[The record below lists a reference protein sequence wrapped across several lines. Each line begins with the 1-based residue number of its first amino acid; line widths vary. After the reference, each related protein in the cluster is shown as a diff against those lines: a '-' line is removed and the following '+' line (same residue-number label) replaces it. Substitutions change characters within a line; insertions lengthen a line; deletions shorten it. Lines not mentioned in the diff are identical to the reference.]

1 MGSGGSAP
9 AQPTTTTDMSMFGA
23 SKTGAFGNEWKP
35 TAFQKSFVGNAEN
48 MMSNAQ
54 NALMNGDIPEQRVNN
69 LYNKCN
75 NEFNTK
81 YLAPA
86 LQKGLLRGAT
96 ASDVYAM
103 GQKDVADQYQD
114 LLDAEEQR
122 NNQRLANALA
132 NYTTIYDIA
141 QGTTGLYQVANYA
154 ASQYALAQAQINNKN
169 SNDGLYKMIGQGV
182 GALGSLGSAALLAFS
197 DKRLKENIKRLGTV
211 NGINIYEFKYK
222 KGLGLPEGKQIGVIA
237 QEVIDLPNVVGKTDN
252 GILFVDYS
260 KLPPEVQV
268 AIEELK
274 NGLNG

>member
-1 MGSGGSAP
+1 MR
-9 AQPTTTTDMSMFGA
+9 M
-23 SKTGAFGNEWKP
+23 
-35 TAFQKSFVGNAEN
+35 
-48 MMSNAQ
+48 
-54 NALMNGDIPEQRVNN
+54 INN
-69 LYNKCN
+69 LYNKFN
-75 NEFNTK
+75 NEFNTN

-86 LQKGLLRGAT
+86 LQKGLLRGST

-103 GQKDVADQYQD
+103 GQKDFADQYQD
-114 LLDAEEQR
+114 LLDEEEQR

-141 QGTTGLYQVANYA
+141 QGTTGLSQAANNA

-169 SNDGLYKMIGQGV
+169 SNDGLYKMIGQGA
-182 GALGSLGSAALLAFS
+182 GALGSLRPS

-211 NGINIYEFKYK
+211 NGINIYEFTYK

-237 QEVIDLPNVVGKTDN
+237 QEVIDLPSVVGKTDN

>member
-1 MGSGGSAP
+1 MGGGRGSAP

-23 SKTGAFGNEWKP
+23 STTGAFGNQWKP
-35 TAFQKSFVGNAEN
+35 TAFQKSFVSNAEN
-48 MMSNAQ
+48 IMSNAQ
-54 NALMNGDIPEQRVNN
+54 NALINGDIPEQRVNN
-69 LYNKCN
+69 LYNKFN
-75 NEFNTK
+75 DEFNTN

-86 LQKGLLRGAT
+86 LQKGLLRGST
-96 ASDVYAM
+96 ASDIYAM
-103 GQKDVADQYQD
+103 GQKDFADQYQD

-141 QGTTGLYQVANYA
+141 QGTTGLSQAANNA

-169 SNDGLYKMIGQGV
+169 SNDGLFKMIGQGA
-182 GALGSLGSAALLAFS
+182 GALGSLGSALIKTLRPS

-211 NGINIYEFKYK
+211 NGINIYEFTYK

-268 AIEELK
+268 AIEELR
-274 NGLNG
+274 

>member
-1 MGSGGSAP
+1 MGGGRGSAP

-23 SKTGAFGNEWKP
+23 SRTGAFGNQWKP

-48 MMSNAQ
+48 IMSNAQ
-54 NALMNGDIPEQRVNN
+54 NALINGDIPEQRVNN
-69 LYNKCN
+69 LYNKFN
-75 NEFNTK
+75 DEFNTN

-86 LQKGLLRGAT
+86 LQKGLLRGST

-103 GQKDVADQYQD
+103 GQKNFADQYQD

-141 QGTTGLYQVANYA
+141 QGTTGLSQAANNA
-154 ASQYALAQAQINNKN
+154 ASQYALAQAQLKNN
-169 SNDGLYKMIGQGV
+169 SNNGLFKMIGQGA
-182 GALGSLGSAALLAFS
+182 GALGSLGSAALLSFAPS

-211 NGINIYEFKYK
+211 DGINIYEFTYK

-268 AIEELK
+268 AIEELR
-274 NGLNG
+274 

>member
-1 MGSGGSAP
+1 MGGGRGSAP

-23 SKTGAFGNEWKP
+23 STTGAFGNQWKP

-54 NALMNGDIPEQRVNN
+54 NALMNGYIPEQRVNN
-69 LYNKCN
+69 LYNKFN
-75 NEFNTK
+75 DEFNTN

-86 LQKGLLRGAT
+86 LQKGLLRGST

-103 GQKDVADQYQD
+103 GQKDFADQYQD

-141 QGTTGLYQVANYA
+141 QGTTGLSQAANNA

-169 SNDGLYKMIGQGV
+169 SNDGLYKMIGQGA
-182 GALGSLGSAALLAFS
+182 GALGSLGSALIKSLRTS

-211 NGINIYEFKYK
+211 NGINIYEFTYK

-268 AIEELK
+268 AIEELR
-274 NGLNG
+274 

>member
-1 MGSGGSAP
+1 MGGGRGSAP

-23 SKTGAFGNEWKP
+23 STTGAFGNQWKP

-54 NALMNGDIPEQRVNN
+54 NALMNGYIPEQRVNN
-69 LYNKCN
+69 LYNKFN
-75 NEFNTK
+75 DEFNTN

-86 LQKGLLRGAT
+86 LQKGLLRGST

-103 GQKDVADQYQD
+103 GQKDFADQYQD

-141 QGTTGLYQVANYA
+141 QGTTGLSQAANNA
-154 ASQYALAQAQINNKN
+154 ASQYALAQAQMKNN
-169 SNDGLYKMIGQGV
+169 SNNGLFKMIGQGA
-182 GALGSLGSAALLAFS
+182 GALGSLGSALIKSLRTS

-211 NGINIYEFKYK
+211 NGINIYEFTYK

-268 AIEELK
+268 AIEELR
-274 NGLNG
+274 

>member
-1 MGSGGSAP
+1 MGGGRDSAP

-23 SKTGAFGNEWKP
+23 STTGAFGNQWKP

-48 MMSNAQ
+48 IMSNAQ
-54 NALMNGDIPEQRVNN
+54 NALINGYIPEQRVNN
-69 LYNKCN
+69 LYKKFND
-75 NEFNTK
+75 EFNTN

-86 LQKGLLRGAT
+86 LQKGLLRGST

-103 GQKDVADQYQD
+103 GQKNFADQYQD

-141 QGTTGLYQVANYA
+141 QGTTGLSQAANNA
-154 ASQYALAQAQINNKN
+154 ASQYALAQAQMNNN
-169 SNDGLYKMIGQGV
+169 NALYGM
-182 GALGSLGSAALLAFS
+182 LGNAFGTAAKLRPS

-211 NGINIYEFKYK
+211 NGINIYEFTYK

-268 AIEELK
+268 AIEELR
-274 NGLNG
+274 

>member
-23 SKTGAFGNEWKP
+23 SRTGAFGNQWKP

-48 MMSNAQ
+48 IMSNAQ
-54 NALMNGDIPEQRVNN
+54 NALMNGYIPEQRVKN
-69 LYNKCN
+69 LYNKFN
-75 NEFNTK
+75 DEFNTN

-86 LQKGLLRGAT
+86 LQKGLLRGST
-96 ASDVYAM
+96 GSDVYAM
-103 GQKDVADQYQD
+103 GQKDFADQYQE

-141 QGTTGLYQVANYA
+141 QGTTGLSQAANNA
-154 ASQYALAQAQINNKN
+154 ASQYALAQAQLNNKN
-169 SNDGLYKMIGQGV
+169 SNDGLFKMIGQGA
-182 GALGSLGSAALLAFS
+182 GALGSLGSALIKTLRPS

-211 NGINIYEFKYK
+211 NGINIYEFTYK

-268 AIEELK
+268 AIEELR
-274 NGLNG
+274 